1 MQLPP
6 ESSEQR
12 SEMLD
17 PHRREDRQDAA
28 TEIAGRL
35 AQKGLDVDSDEDSAV
50 LADLMSAVERFEA
63 AVIWR
68 GGDPMVNMPSSTDPE
83 NRAYVLPERTSG
95 ETLQVYAGRVDDA
108 AAGLEG
114 PRIA

>member
-6 ESSEQR
+6 ENSEQF

-17 PHRREDRQDAA
+17 SHRSEDRADVA

-35 AQKGLDVDSDEDSAV
+35 AQKGVDVSADEDSAL
-50 LADLMSAVERFEA
+50 LADLMSAVDRFEA

-83 NRAYVLPERTSG
+83 DVAYVVPLRSEDESMESYIERVG
-95 ETLQVYAGRVDDA
+95 A
-108 AAGLEG
+108 AAGALEG
-114 PRIA
+114 PRVV